1 MGIFHDDKKTAE
13 FSAQAADKG
22 LALTKCTKVLID
34 LF

>member
-1 MGIFHDDKKTAE
+1 MIGNGVKLYQI
-13 FSAQAADKG
+13 ADKG